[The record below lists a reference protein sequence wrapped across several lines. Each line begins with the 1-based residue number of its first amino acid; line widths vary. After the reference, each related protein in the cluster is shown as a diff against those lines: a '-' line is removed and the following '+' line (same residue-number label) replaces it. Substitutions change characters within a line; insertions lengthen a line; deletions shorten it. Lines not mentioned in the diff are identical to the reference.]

1 MRFLITSAIPDLP
14 KWVAIEMA
22 KVEFAR
28 REALRRLSSTV
39 QTPAP
44 ETCSSQPST
53 YIGRLVI
60 FSLLVI
66 MFIIRSCFAIKFQP
80 PTCFFFF
87 FFMS

>member
-1 MRFLITSAIPDLP
+1 MLVMRFLITSAIPDLP

-44 ETCSSQPST
+44 ESCSSQPST
-53 YIGRLVI
+53 YVGRL
-60 FSLLVI
+60 
-66 MFIIRSCFAIKFQP
+66 AI
-80 PTCFFFF
+80 
-87 FFMS
+87 S